1 MPMPNKLPIALLL
14 LFATLLMGTFGF
26 HYLEGWTITE
36 SFYAAVTTLSTV
48 GYGDFSPHS
57 KKGMIFTVFL
67 IIVGVGTMLYTMGLI
82 AETMIEGRIKIILG
96 KGKLEKMIEKMKN
109 HYIICG
115 CDRIGHLICRELAEE
130 KVPFVVVDNNQET
143 IQKIADEGFIY
154 VKGDATHDKTLLAA
168 GIKSAKGIVGV
179 LPSDAENLYVILT
192 AKELNPDIFMLA
204 RCEDEESEH
213 RMLRAGADRVMS
225 PYALGA
231 MRMAMSILR
240 PAMLDF
246 VEITTRRQSME
257 LRMEEVAIC
266 EGSAF
271 IGRTLED
278 SGIMLNFGLIV
289 VAVKKESGKMIFNPL
304 ANYILEI
311 NDKLVA
317 LGEPENINKFAN
329 ACLL

>member
-1 MPMPNKLPIALLL
+1 MPLPTKLPIALLL
-14 LFATLLMGTFGF
+14 LFATLLTGTLGF
-26 HYLEGWTITE
+26 HYLEGWTVVE
-36 SFYAAVTTLSTV
+36 SFYATVTTLSTV

-57 KKGMIFTVFL
+57 KEGMIFTVFL

-96 KGKLEKMIEKMKN
+96 KGKLEKMIEKMKG

-115 CDRIGHLICRELAEE
+115 CDRIGHLICQELAEE

-143 IQKIADEGFIY
+143 IQKIAEEGFVY
-154 VKGDATHDKTLLAA
+154 VKGDATLNKTLLAA

-266 EGSAF
+266 EGSSF
-271 IGRTLED
+271 IGRSLED
-278 SGIMLNFGLIV
+278 SGILQSFGLIV

-304 ANYILEI
+304 ANYIMEI

-317 LGEPENINKFAN
+317 LGEPENVNKFTN